1 MGIFN
6 KARKKVEGTFDEDT
20 LKKDVSSG
28 ALEKGS
34 ILWGVRATVIGTK
47 SVLNEVIGRTVSVAN
62 NERDKIINKQEP
74 RKPHAEQEQEQVQT
88 VEPPQ
93 PQTSEMSELEE
104 FEAWKEFKAM
114 KRGKGSE

>member
-6 KARKKVEGTFDEDT
+6 KTKKKIEGTFDEDT
-20 LKKDVSSG
+20 LKNDVSSG

-74 RKPHAEQEQEQVQT
+74 QKPQKQEEVQT
-88 VEPPQ
+88 IETPQ
-93 PQTSEMSELEE
+93 PQTSEMSELDE
-104 FEAWKEFKAM
+104 FEEWKRFQAM
-114 KRGKGSE
+114 KRGRNK

>member
-6 KARKKVEGTFDEDT
+6 KTKKKIEGTFDEDT
-20 LKKDVSSG
+20 LKQDVSSG

-34 ILWGVRATVIGTK
+34 ILWGLRATVIGTK

-74 RKPHAEQEQEQVQT
+74 QKPHAEQEQVQMAET
-88 VEPPQ
+88 PQ
-93 PQTSEMSELEE
+93 PQTSEMSELDE
-104 FEAWKEFKAM
+104 FEEWKRFQAM
-114 KRGKGSE
+114 KRGRSK

>member
-1 MGIFN
+1 MGIFK
-6 KARKKVEGTFDEDT
+6 KAKKKIENTFDEDT
-20 LKKDVSSG
+20 LQNDVSSG

-47 SVLNEVIGRTVSVAN
+47 SVLNEVIGRSVSVAN
-62 NERDKIINKQEP
+62 NERDKIINQQEP
-74 RKPHAEQEQEQVQT
+74 QKPHAEQEQVQT
-88 VEPPQ
+88 VETSQ

-114 KRGKGSE
+114 KRGGSK

>member
-6 KARKKVEGTFDEDT
+6 KAKKKIEGTFDEDT

-34 ILWGVRATVIGTK
+34 ILWGIRATVIGTK

-62 NERDKIINKQEP
+62 NERDKIINQQEP
-74 RKPHAEQEQEQVQT
+74 QKTQKKVQEKVKT

-93 PQTSEMSELEE
+93 VSEMSEIEE
-104 FEAWKEFKAM
+104 FEEWKRFQAM
-114 KRGKGSE
+114 KRGKGE

>member
-6 KARKKVEGTFDEDT
+6 KTKKKIEGTFDEDT
-20 LKKDVSSG
+20 LKQDVSSG

-34 ILWGVRATVIGTK
+34 ILWGLRATVIGTK

-74 RKPHAEQEQEQVQT
+74 QKPHAEQEQVQMVGT
-88 VEPPQ
+88 PQ
-93 PQTSEMSELEE
+93 PQTSEMSELDE
-104 FEAWKEFKAM
+104 FEEWKRFQAM
-114 KRGKGSE
+114 KRGRSK

>member
-6 KARKKVEGTFDEDT
+6 KTKKKIEGTFDEDT

-74 RKPHAEQEQEQVQT
+74 QKPQKQEEVQEIET
-88 VEPPQ
+88 PQ
-93 PQTSEMSELEE
+93 PQTSEMSELDE
-104 FEAWKEFKAM
+104 FEEWKRFQAM
-114 KRGKGSE
+114 KRGRSQ

>member
-6 KARKKVEGTFDEDT
+6 KTKKKIEDTFDEDT
-20 LKKDVSSG
+20 LKQDVSSG

-34 ILWGVRATVIGTK
+34 ILWGLRATVIGTK

-74 RKPHAEQEQEQVQT
+74 QKPHAEQEQVQM
-88 VEPPQ
+88 VETPQ

-114 KRGKGSE
+114 KRGGSK

>member
-6 KARKKVEGTFDEDT
+6 KTKKKIEGTFDEDT

-74 RKPHAEQEQEQVQT
+74 QKPQKQEEVQT
-88 VEPPQ
+88 IETPQ
-93 PQTSEMSELEE
+93 PQTSEMSELDE
-104 FEAWKEFKAM
+104 FEEWKRFQAM
-114 KRGKGSE
+114 KRGRSK

>member
-6 KARKKVEGTFDEDT
+6 KTKKKIEGTFDEDT
-20 LKKDVSSG
+20 LKQDVSSG
-28 ALEKGS
+28 ELEKGS
-34 ILWGVRATVIGTK
+34 ILWGLRATVIGTK

-74 RKPHAEQEQEQVQT
+74 QKPHAEQEQVQM
-88 VEPPQ
+88 VETPQ

-114 KRGKGSE
+114 KRGGSK

>member
-20 LKKDVSSG
+20 LKQDVSSG

-34 ILWGVRATVIGTK
+34 ILWGLRATVIGTK

-74 RKPHAEQEQEQVQT
+74 QKPQKQEEVQPIET
-88 VEPPQ
+88 PQ
-93 PQTSEMSELEE
+93 PQTSEMSELDE
-104 FEAWKEFKAM
+104 FEEWKRFQAM
-114 KRGKGSE
+114 KRGRSK

>member
-20 LKKDVSSG
+20 LKQDVSSG

-62 NERDKIINKQEP
+62 NERDKIINKQGP
-74 RKPHAEQEQEQVQT
+74 QKPQKQEEVQPIET
-88 VEPPQ
+88 PQ
-93 PQTSEMSELEE
+93 PQTSEMSELDE
-104 FEAWKEFKAM
+104 FEEWKRFQAM
-114 KRGKGSE
+114 KRGGRSK

>member
-6 KARKKVEGTFDEDT
+6 KTKKKIEGTFDEDT

-74 RKPHAEQEQEQVQT
+74 QKPQKQEEVQPIET
-88 VEPPQ
+88 PQ
-93 PQTSEMSELEE
+93 PKTSEMSEQEE
-104 FEAWKEFKAM
+104 FEEWKKFQAM
-114 KRGKGSE
+114 KRGGE

>member
-20 LKKDVSSG
+20 LKNDVSSG

-74 RKPHAEQEQEQVQT
+74 QKPHAEQEQEQVQT
-88 VEPPQ
+88 VET
-93 PQTSEMSELEE
+93 PQTSEMSELDE
-104 FEAWKEFKAM
+104 FEEWKRFQAM
-114 KRGKGSE
+114 KRGRSK

>member
-6 KARKKVEGTFDEDT
+6 KTKKKIEGTFDEDT

-47 SVLNEVIGRTVSVAN
+47 SVLNEVIGRAVSVAN

-74 RKPHAEQEQEQVQT
+74 QKPQKQEEVQT
-88 VEPPQ
+88 IETPQ
-93 PQTSEMSELEE
+93 PQTSEMSELDE
-104 FEAWKEFKAM
+104 FEEWKRFQAM
-114 KRGKGSE
+114 KRGRSK

>member
-6 KARKKVEGTFDEDT
+6 KTKKKIEGTFDEDT

-74 RKPHAEQEQEQVQT
+74 QKPHAEQKEVQPIET
-88 VEPPQ
+88 PQ
-93 PQTSEMSELEE
+93 PQTSEMSELDE
-104 FEAWKEFKAM
+104 FEEWKRFQAM
-114 KRGKGSE
+114 KRGRSK

>member
-6 KARKKVEGTFDEDT
+6 KTKKKIEGTFDEDT
-20 LKKDVSSG
+20 LKQDVSSG

-34 ILWGVRATVIGTK
+34 ILWGLRATVIGTK

-74 RKPHAEQEQEQVQT
+74 QKPHTEQEQVQM
-88 VEPPQ
+88 VETPQ
-93 PQTSEMSELEE
+93 PQTSEMSELDE
-104 FEAWKEFKAM
+104 FEEWKRFQAM
-114 KRGKGSE
+114 KRGRSK

>member
-6 KARKKVEGTFDEDT
+6 KTKKKIEGTFDEDT

-34 ILWGVRATVIGTK
+34 ILWGIRATVIGTK

-74 RKPHAEQEQEQVQT
+74 QKPQKQEEVQPIET
-88 VEPPQ
+88 PQ
-93 PQTSEMSELEE
+93 PKTSERSEQEE
-104 FEAWKEFKAM
+104 FEEWKKFQAM
-114 KRGKGSE
+114 KRGGSK

>member
-6 KARKKVEGTFDEDT
+6 KVRKKVEGTFDEDT
-20 LKKDVSSG
+20 LKQDVSSG

-34 ILWGVRATVIGTK
+34 ILWGVRAMVIGTK

-74 RKPHAEQEQEQVQT
+74 QKPQKQEEVQPIET
-88 VEPPQ
+88 PQ

-104 FEAWKEFKAM
+104 FEAWKSFQAM
-114 KRGKGSE
+114 KRGRSK

>member
-20 LKKDVSSG
+20 LKQDVSSG

-34 ILWGVRATVIGTK
+34 ILWGLRATVIGTK

-74 RKPHAEQEQEQVQT
+74 QKPHAEQEQEQVQT
-88 VEPPQ
+88 VET
-93 PQTSEMSELEE
+93 PQTSEMSELDE
-104 FEAWKEFKAM
+104 FEEWKRFQAM
-114 KRGKGSE
+114 KRGGSK

>member
-6 KARKKVEGTFDEDT
+6 KTKKKIEGTFDEDT

-74 RKPHAEQEQEQVQT
+74 QKPHAEQEEVQEIET
-88 VEPPQ
+88 PQ
-93 PQTSEMSELEE
+93 PQTSEMSEQEE
-104 FEAWKEFKAM
+104 FEEWKKFQAM
-114 KRGKGSE
+114 KRGGSK

>member
-20 LKKDVSSG
+20 LKQDVSSG

-74 RKPHAEQEQEQVQT
+74 QKPQKQEEVQT
-88 VEPPQ
+88 IETPQ
-93 PQTSEMSELEE
+93 PQTSEMSELDE
-104 FEAWKEFKAM
+104 FEEWKRFQTM
-114 KRGKGSE
+114 KRGRSK

>member
-6 KARKKVEGTFDEDT
+6 KTKKKIEGTFDEDT
-20 LKKDVSSG
+20 LKQDVSSG

-34 ILWGVRATVIGTK
+34 ILWGLRATVIGTK

-74 RKPHAEQEQEQVQT
+74 QKPHAEQEQVQM
-88 VEPPQ
+88 VETPQ
-93 PQTSEMSELEE
+93 PQTSEMSELDE
-104 FEAWKEFKAM
+104 FEEWKRFQAM
-114 KRGKGSE
+114 KRGRSK

>member
-20 LKKDVSSG
+20 LKQDVSSG

-34 ILWGVRATVIGTK
+34 ILWGVRAMVIGTK

-74 RKPHAEQEQEQVQT
+74 QKPHTEQEQEQAQT
-88 VEPPQ
+88 VET
-93 PQTSEMSELEE
+93 PQTSEMSELDE
-104 FEAWKEFKAM
+104 FEEWKRFQAM
-114 KRGKGSE
+114 KRGGSK

>member
-6 KARKKVEGTFDEDT
+6 KTKKKIEGTFDEDT
-20 LKKDVSSG
+20 LKQDVSSG

-74 RKPHAEQEQEQVQT
+74 QKPYAEQEQEQVQT
-88 VEPPQ
+88 VET
-93 PQTSEMSELEE
+93 PQTSEMSELDE
-104 FEAWKEFKAM
+104 FEEWKRFQAM
-114 KRGKGSE
+114 KRGRSK

>member
-6 KARKKVEGTFDEDT
+6 KTKKKIEGTFDEDT
-20 LKKDVSSG
+20 LKQDVSSG

-74 RKPHAEQEQEQVQT
+74 QKPHAEQEQEQVQT
-88 VEPPQ
+88 VET
-93 PQTSEMSELEE
+93 PQTSEMSELDE
-104 FEAWKEFKAM
+104 FEEWKRFQAM
-114 KRGKGSE
+114 KRGRSK

>member
-6 KARKKVEGTFDEDT
+6 KVRKKVEGTFDEDT
-20 LKKDVSSG
+20 LKQDVSSG

-74 RKPHAEQEQEQVQT
+74 QKPQKQEEVQPIET
-88 VEPPQ
+88 PQ
-93 PQTSEMSELEE
+93 PQTSEMSELDE
-104 FEAWKEFKAM
+104 FEEWKRFQAM
-114 KRGKGSE
+114 KRGRSK

>member
-6 KARKKVEGTFDEDT
+6 KTKKKIEGTFDEDT
-20 LKKDVSSG
+20 LKQDVSSG

-74 RKPHAEQEQEQVQT
+74 QKPQTEQEQEQVQT
-88 VEPPQ
+88 VET
-93 PQTSEMSELEE
+93 PQTSEMSELDE
-104 FEAWKEFKAM
+104 FEEWKRFQAM
-114 KRGKGSE
+114 KRGRSK

>member
-6 KARKKVEGTFDEDT
+6 KTKKKIEGTFDEDT
-20 LKKDVSSG
+20 LKNDVSSG

-34 ILWGVRATVIGTK
+34 ILWGLRATVIGTK

-74 RKPHAEQEQEQVQT
+74 QKPHAEQEQEQVQT
-88 VEPPQ
+88 VET
-93 PQTSEMSELEE
+93 PQTSEMSELDE
-104 FEAWKEFKAM
+104 FEEWKRFQAM
-114 KRGKGSE
+114 KRGRSK

>member
-6 KARKKVEGTFDEDT
+6 KTKKKIEGTFDEDT

-74 RKPHAEQEQEQVQT
+74 QKPQKQEEVQT
-88 VEPPQ
+88 IETPQ
-93 PQTSEMSELEE
+93 PQTSEMSELDE
-104 FEAWKEFKAM
+104 FEEWKRFQAM
-114 KRGKGSE
+114 KRGGSK

>member
-6 KARKKVEGTFDEDT
+6 KTKKKIEGTFDEDT
-20 LKKDVSSG
+20 LKQDVSSG

-34 ILWGVRATVIGTK
+34 ILWGLRATVIGTK

-74 RKPHAEQEQEQVQT
+74 QKSHAEQEQVQM
-88 VEPPQ
+88 VETPQ

-114 KRGKGSE
+114 KRGGSK

>member
-6 KARKKVEGTFDEDT
+6 KTKKKIEGTFDEDT
-20 LKKDVSSG
+20 LKQDVSSG

-34 ILWGVRATVIGTK
+34 IIWGLRATVIGTK

-74 RKPHAEQEQEQVQT
+74 QKPHAEQEQVQM
-88 VEPPQ
+88 VETPQ

-114 KRGKGSE
+114 KRGGSK